1 MLVLDSTSKSI
12 TVVMSGAAATTNP
25 TYVTAYADNTG
36 TSFIE
41 GSSDGALNG
50 TTPVT
55 IIASPAASTRRL
67 VNSIYIENTDTAA
80 VTLTISFVNGANT
93 RTLAKVTLQ
102 VGDTWTTTGAYD
114 TNGNL
119 KQIIG
124 TVNLATQV
132 TGILGVTNGG
142 TGTTTSTGTGSV
154 VLNNT
159 PTLTTPAVTN
169 PTITNYVETLYAP
182 AANTSFSINL
192 ANGTVQEFT
201 LNGNGTITLPASVA
215 GKSFTVIV
223 TYSGSYTL
231 TWSSTSTLKW
241 ASGATPTPTSAN
253 GKYDIFNFLCDG
265 TNIYGSVF
273 GQNY

>member
-241 ASGATPTPTSAN
+241 ASGTTPTPTSAN